1 MVARTSLRYNPDPRH
16 PPAVPRD
23 RFVEAL
29 TRLTATICV
38 VAATEPDGTR
48 HGRTATAVM
57 SLAAEPPTMLVSI
70 DRTSA
75 MAEVIEATEGFSV
88 AMLAEH
94 QDEVADAFA
103 GKLAIPRS
111 ERFTRG
117 TWSAWPSGRPKLA
130 GAVAVIDCHL
140 IGLTEVTT
148 HILFVGLVTEVETRD
163 ASPLLWSLRRYAG
176 VAARR
181 AATPGVDED

>member
-1 MVARTSLRYNPDPRH
+1 
-16 PPAVPRD
+16 
-23 RFVEAL
+23 
-29 TRLTATICV
+29 
-38 VAATEPDGTR
+38 
-48 HGRTATAVM
+48 VM

-70 DRTSA
+70 DRSSA
-75 MAEVIEATEGFSV
+75 MASVIEATEGFSV

-103 GKLAIPRS
+103 GKLPIARS

-117 TWSAWPSGRPKLA
+117 IWSAWPSGRPKLE

-140 IGLTEVTT
+140 IGLTEVST

-181 AATPGVDED
+181 AATPGADED

>member
-38 VAATEPDGTR
+38 VGATEPDGTR

-57 SLAAEPPTMLVSI
+57 SLAADPPTMLVSI

-75 MAEVIEATEGFSV
+75 MAGVIEATEGFSV

-103 GKLAIPRS
+103 GKLPIARS

-117 TWSAWPSGRPKLA
+117 SWSAWPSGRPKLD
-130 GAVAVIDCHL
+130 GAVAVVDCHL
-140 IGLTEVTT
+140 IGLTEVST

-176 VAARR
+176 VAARP
-181 AATPGVDED
+181 APTPGVDED